1 MAVSIRDL
9 QGVEGYSLMTI
20 GYPLTVQLT
29 GPGMSMSHNVR
40 TGVRGLRQSSTQ
52 TGLCSEKR
60 SRNLKSQMGCS
71 YLCSENKVADQLC
84 GISVLYKHDSEEI
97 PTQTPKNKSIH
108 NIEYWFVTHI
118 C

>member
-1 MAVSIRDL
+1 MHID
-9 QGVEGYSLMTI
+9 EGAN
-20 GYPLTVQLT
+20 VQLCQSVR
-29 GPGMSMSHNVR
+29 GQMSLHAIFGQGANVR
-40 TGVRGLRQSSTQ
+40 GGTCPTLLRQSPTQ

-97 PTQTPKNKSIH
+97 PTQTPKNKIIH
-108 NIEYWFVTHI
+108 NIEQWFVTHI